1 MSQLVSLYSNNTSGA
16 STGEFNN
23 YFDNT
28 FQIPANSE
36 VAFIKSSAINTQY
49 YDYRFLTVP
58 KITTLARTIN
68 ILEVTVDGVTILL
81 SWLNLYNAL
90 VRSYQLENEGD
101 IPVAEGDFFSGT
113 FRWSLNPNEPGN
125 CIQSICFAI
134 DEQME
139 FYRIE
144 PHCQYNVRGLTDA
157 SLFPSRFG
165 ITSIYSTNKR
175 LNPEEIASDL
185 ENIDN
190 LSVYSGSGTL
200 LPGKITTTSAST
212 TVFSTTN
219 IAINGGLVAWELDTD
234 TECKIGV
241 SFDLSDY
248 SGITGSGGT
257 VDLDFGIHYKV
268 NGTGTYYIIRNG
280 QPTQGVL
287 QADLTN
293 DVQKRFSIV
302 FSRTSLPE
310 AERTTSY
317 TAYLLHGY
325 EWADPGN
332 EDFVGEGDYENYI
345 VARQEME
352 GGFMPSFI
360 AELIDNATV
369 IDNIFAIEASDQDRE
384 SRNFLDSVE
393 TEPLPDDTKAFA
405 VGSGTIY
412 RNAHAFSF
420 RGDLDDDDKKLE
432 AALTRQFLVE
442 LGFVNFAI
450 STHTDTE
457 AYKCVEVL
465 GNNLSTSLV
474 ISTECEADIQSLVV
488 YSTIPLL
495 TLTPNF
501 ANEIVPYDFL
511 QLHMDD
517 LSIITYE
524 GNEPNGR
531 QQNTASKVLQN
542 LPINVDKKTILN
554 RSITGDYQ
562 SLYTSYDY
570 EAFNPIYVSLHN
582 TEPIMINQIK
592 CRLSTPDNEGV
603 ALQPNKLANI
613 MLHFRK
619 EQK

>member
-1 MSQLVSLYSNNTSGA
+1 MSQLVSLYANNTNGA

-28 FQIPANSE
+28 FQIPPNSE
-36 VAFIKSSAINTQY
+36 VAFIKCNAINTQY

-58 KITTLARTIN
+58 QITTLARTIN
-68 ILEVTVDGVTILL
+68 ILEVTVDGVTVLL

-90 VRSYQLENEGD
+90 VRSYQLEYEGD
-101 IPVAEGDFFSGT
+101 IPVAEGDFFNGT
-113 FRWSLNPNEPGN
+113 FKWSLNPSEPGN

-134 DEQME
+134 DERLE

-144 PHCQYNVRGLTDA
+144 PHCQYNVQGLADA

-165 ITSIYSTNKR
+165 ITSIYTTNKR
-175 LNPEEIASDL
+175 LNPKIIARDL

-190 LSVYSGSGTL
+190 LSVYSGSADL
-200 LPGKITTTSAST
+200 EAGKITTTSANT
-212 TVFSTTN
+212 TVFSRTN
-219 IAINGGLVAWELDTD
+219 IAINGGMVAWEIDTD
-234 TECKIGV
+234 KECKIGV
-241 SFDLSDY
+241 SFDVADF
-248 SGITGSGGT
+248 GGQTGSNST

-280 QPTQGVL
+280 ETTQGVL

-293 DVQKRFSIV
+293 NDQKRFSIV

-317 TAYLLHGY
+317 TAYLLQGY
-325 EWADPGN
+325 EWFNTTPN
-332 EDFVGEGDYENYI
+332 FVGKGDYENHI
-345 VARQEME
+345 VARQEMV
-352 GGFMPSFI
+352 GGFMPTFI
-360 AELIDNATV
+360 AELIDDATV
-369 IDNIFAIEASDQDRE
+369 INNIYAIDATDQDRE

-393 TEPLPDDTKAFA
+393 TEELPDETKAFA

-420 RGDLDDDDKKLE
+420 RGDLDNADKKLE
-432 AALTRQFLVE
+432 ANFTREFFVK
-442 LGFVNFAI
+442 LGFVNFSI
-450 STHTDTE
+450 STQTTTE
-457 AYKCVEVL
+457 DYKCVEVL

-474 ISTECEADIQSLVV
+474 ISSECEADIQDVVV
-488 YSTIPLL
+488 YSTTPLL
-495 TLTPNF
+495 TLTPSFTNV
-501 ANEIVPYDFL
+501 ITPYDYL

-542 LPINVDKKTILN
+542 LPINPDKKTILN
-554 RSITGDYQ
+554 RSIVGDYQ
-562 SLYTSYDY
+562 SLFTSYDY
-570 EAFNPIYVSLHN
+570 EAYNPIYVSLHN

-592 CRLSTPDNEGV
+592 CRLATPDNQGV
-603 ALQPNKLANI
+603 SLESNKLANI

>member
-1 MSQLVSLYSNNTSGA
+1 MSQLVSLYANNTSGA
-16 STGEFNN
+16 GKGEFNN

-28 FQIPANSE
+28 FQIPPNSE
-36 VAFIKSSAINTQY
+36 VAFIKSNAINTQY

-58 KITTLARTIN
+58 EITTLARTVN
-68 ILEVTVDGVTILL
+68 ILEVCIDGVTVLI

-90 VRSYQLENEGD
+90 VRVYQLEYEGD
-101 IPVAEGDFFSGT
+101 IPVTEGNFFNGT
-113 FRWSLNPNEPGN
+113 FKWSLNPNEPGN

-134 DEQME
+134 EEQLE

-144 PHCQYNVRGLTDA
+144 PHCQYKVQGLSDA

-185 ENIDN
+185 ENIGD
-190 LSVYSGSGTL
+190 LSVYTGSATL
-200 LPGKITTTSAST
+200 EAGKITTTSANT
-212 TVFSTTN
+212 TVFSTKA
-219 IAINGGLVAWELDTD
+219 IAINGGLVAWEIDTD
-234 TECKIGV
+234 KECKIGV
-241 SFDLSDY
+241 SFDLPQY
-248 SGITGSGGT
+248 SGLTGSDGT

-280 QPTQGVL
+280 QTTQGVL
-287 QADLTN
+287 QADLN
-293 DVQKRFSIV
+293 EDDEKRFSIV

-317 TAYLLHGY
+317 TAYLLQGY
-325 EWADPGN
+325 QWASAVPN
-332 EDFVGEGDYENYI
+332 FVGAGDYENHI

-352 GGFMPSFI
+352 GGFMPTFI
-360 AELIDNATV
+360 AEVIDDATV
-369 IDNIFAIEASDQDRE
+369 INNIYAIEATEQDRE

-393 TEPLPDDTKAFA
+393 TEPLPDDTKAYA

-420 RGDLDDDDKKLE
+420 RGDLEDDDKEQE
-432 AALTRQFLVE
+432 AEETRKFFVR
-442 LGFVNFAI
+442 LGFVNFSI
-450 STHTDTE
+450 SSQTNTE
-457 AYKCVEVL
+457 KYKCVEVL

-474 ISTECEADIQSLVV
+474 ISSECEADIQDVVV
-488 YSTIPLL
+488 YSTTPLL

-501 ANEIVPYDFL
+501 NNVITPYDFL

-542 LPINVDKKTILN
+542 LPINPDKKIILN
-554 RSITGDYQ
+554 RSLMNDYQ
-562 SLYTSYDY
+562 SLFTSYDY
-570 EAFNPIYVSLHN
+570 EAYNPIYVSLHN

-592 CRLSTPDNEGV
+592 CRLATPDNESV
-603 ALQPNKLANI
+603 KLESNKLANI

>member
-1 MSQLVSLYSNNTSGA
+1 MSQLVSLYANNTSGA
-16 STGEFNN
+16 GKGEFNN

-28 FQIPANSE
+28 FQIPPNSE
-36 VAFIKSSAINTQY
+36 VAFIKSNAINTQY

-58 KITTLARTIN
+58 EITTLARTVN
-68 ILEVTVDGVTILL
+68 ILEVCIDGVTVLI

-90 VRSYQLENEGD
+90 VRVYQLEYEGD
-101 IPVAEGDFFSGT
+101 IPVTEGNFFNGT
-113 FRWSLNPNEPGN
+113 FKWSLNPNEPGN

-134 DEQME
+134 EEQLE

-144 PHCQYNVRGLTDA
+144 PHCQYKVQGLSDA

-185 ENIDN
+185 ENIGS
-190 LSVYSGSGTL
+190 LSVYTGSATL
-200 LPGKITTTSAST
+200 EAGKITTTSANT
-212 TVFSTTN
+212 TVFSTKA
-219 IAINGGLVAWELDTD
+219 IAINGGLVAWEIDTD
-234 TECKIGV
+234 KECKIGV
-241 SFDLSDY
+241 SFDLPQY
-248 SGITGSGGT
+248 SGITGSDGT
-257 VDLDFGIHYKV
+257 VDLDFGIHYKA

-280 QPTQGVL
+280 ETTQGVL
-287 QADLTN
+287 QADLN
-293 DVQKRFSIV
+293 EDDEKRFSIV

-317 TAYLLHGY
+317 TAYLLQGY
-325 EWADPGN
+325 QWASAVPN
-332 EDFVGEGDYENYI
+332 FVGAGDYENHI

-352 GGFMPSFI
+352 GGFMPTFI
-360 AELIDNATV
+360 AEVIDDATV
-369 IDNIFAIEASDQDRE
+369 INNIYAIEATEQDRE

-420 RGDLDDDDKKLE
+420 RGDLEDDDKEQE
-432 AALTRQFLVE
+432 AEETRKFFVR
-442 LGFVNFAI
+442 LGFVNFSI
-450 STHTDTE
+450 SSQTNTE
-457 AYKCVEVL
+457 KYKCVEVL

-474 ISTECEADIQSLVV
+474 ISSECEADIQDVVV
-488 YSTIPLL
+488 YSTTPLL

-501 ANEIVPYDFL
+501 NNVITPYDFL

-542 LPINVDKKTILN
+542 LPINPDKKIILN
-554 RSITGDYQ
+554 RSLMNDYQ
-562 SLYTSYDY
+562 SLFTSYDY
-570 EAFNPIYVSLHN
+570 EAYNPIYVSLHN

-592 CRLSTPDNEGV
+592 CRLATPDNESV
-603 ALQPNKLANI
+603 KLESNKLANI

>member
-1 MSQLVSLYSNNTSGA
+1 MSQLVSLYANNTSGA
-16 STGEFNN
+16 GKGEFNN

-28 FQIPANSE
+28 FQIPPNSE
-36 VAFIKSSAINTQY
+36 VAFIKSNAINTQY

-58 KITTLARTIN
+58 EITTLARTVN
-68 ILEVTVDGVTILL
+68 ILEVCIDGVTVLI

-90 VRSYQLENEGD
+90 VRVYQLEYEGD
-101 IPVAEGDFFSGT
+101 IPVTEGNFFNGT
-113 FRWSLNPNEPGN
+113 FKWSLNPNEPGN

-134 DEQME
+134 EEQLE

-144 PHCQYNVRGLTDA
+144 PHCQYKVQGLSDA

-185 ENIDN
+185 ENIGD
-190 LSVYSGSGTL
+190 LSVYTGSATL
-200 LPGKITTTSAST
+200 EAGKITTTSANT
-212 TVFSTTN
+212 TVFSTKA
-219 IAINGGLVAWELDTD
+219 IAINGGLVAWEIDTD
-234 TECKIGV
+234 KECKIGV
-241 SFDLSDY
+241 SFDLPQY
-248 SGITGSGGT
+248 SGITGSDGT
-257 VDLDFGIHYKV
+257 VDLDFGIHYKA

-280 QPTQGVL
+280 QTTQGVL
-287 QADLTN
+287 QADLN
-293 DVQKRFSIV
+293 EDDEKRFSIV

-317 TAYLLHGY
+317 TAYLLQGY
-325 EWADPGN
+325 QWASAVPN
-332 EDFVGEGDYENYI
+332 FVGAGDYENHI

-352 GGFMPSFI
+352 GGFMPTFI
-360 AELIDNATV
+360 AEVIDDATV
-369 IDNIFAIEASDQDRE
+369 INNIYAIEATEQDRE

-393 TEPLPDDTKAFA
+393 TEPLPDDTKAYA

-420 RGDLDDDDKKLE
+420 RGDLEDDDKVQE
-432 AALTRQFLVE
+432 AESTRKFFVR
-442 LGFVNFAI
+442 LGFVNFSI
-450 STHTDTE
+450 SSQTTTE
-457 AYKCVEVL
+457 DYKCVEVL

-474 ISTECEADIQSLVV
+474 ISSECEADIQDVVV
-488 YSTIPLL
+488 YSTTPLL

-501 ANEIVPYDFL
+501 NNVITPYDFL

-542 LPINVDKKTILN
+542 LPINPDKKIILN
-554 RSITGDYQ
+554 RSLMNDYQ
-562 SLYTSYDY
+562 SLFTSYDY
-570 EAFNPIYVSLHN
+570 EAYNPIYVSLHN

-592 CRLSTPDNEGV
+592 CRLATPDNESV
-603 ALQPNKLANI
+603 KLESNKLANI

>member
-1 MSQLVSLYSNNTSGA
+1 MSQLVSLYSNNKNGT

-28 FQIPANSE
+28 FQIPPNSE
-36 VAFIKSSAINTQY
+36 VAFIKCNAINTQY

-68 ILEVTVDGVTILL
+68 ILEVTIDGVTILL
-81 SWLNLYNAL
+81 SWINLYNAL
-90 VRSYQLENEGD
+90 VRAYQLENPGETPVDEG
-101 IPVAEGDFFSGT
+101 VFFAGT

-190 LSVYSGSGTL
+190 LSVYSGSATL
-200 LPGKITTTSAST
+200 LPGKITTTSANT

-219 IAINGGLVAWELDTD
+219 LAINGGLVAWELDTD

-248 SGITGSGGT
+248 SGLTGSGGT

-280 QPTQGVL
+280 QPTQSVL
-287 QADLTN
+287 QADLTK

-325 EWADPGN
+325 EWADSTDP
-332 EDFVGEGDYENYI
+332 DFKGAGDYENYI

-352 GGFMPSFI
+352 GGFMPTFI
-360 AELIDNATV
+360 VEATDDAT
-369 IDNIFAIEASDQDRE
+369 ILDNIVAIEATQQDRE

-393 TEPLPDDTKAFA
+393 TEPLDDGTKTFA
-405 VGSGTIY
+405 VSSGTIY
-412 RNAHAFSF
+412 RNAHAFTF
-420 RGDLDDDDKKLE
+420 RGDLDAEGKELE
-432 AALTRQFLVE
+432 ASFTRQFFTE
-442 LGFVNFAI
+442 LGFINFAI
-450 STHTDTE
+450 TTNTDTSQ
-457 AYKCVEVL
+457 YKCVEVL

-474 ISTECEADIQSLVV
+474 ISSQCEADIQSLVV
-488 YSTIPLL
+488 YSTTPLL
-495 TLTPNF
+495 TLTPSFN
-501 ANEIVPYDFL
+501 NVITPYDFL

-542 LPINVDKKTILN
+542 LPINPDKKIILN
-554 RSITGDYQ
+554 RAVTGDYQ
-562 SLYTSYDY
+562 SLFTSYDY
-570 EAFNPIYVSLHN
+570 EAYNPIYVSLHN

-603 ALQPNKLANI
+603 SLEANKLANI